1 MNQIKELIL
10 GILFPRRCPLCGKI
24 VKRTEGTACR
34 KCREKV
40 KPLSEPLCKKCGKP
54 ILWEESEYCFDCTQH
69 PHTYECGGAVYLY
82 EKEMKEAVRQ
92 LKYNNKREYADFF
105 AEEIYKH
112 LGTRV
117 HKWNPDAVIA
127 VPMYWRKQQ
136 KRGYNQGEVL
146 ARKTAHLLSVPYR
159 KKLVKKVIN
168 TDSQKDLSRK
178 ERKKN
183 LKNAF
188 KIKQPD
194 VKLNVVLII
203 DDVYTTGST
212 VDAVAKVLRE
222 HGVGKVYYISLCI
235 GKGSS

>member
-1 MNQIKELIL
+1 MES
-10 GILFPRRCPLCGKI
+10 GCRHCG
-24 VKRTEGTACR
+24 
-34 KCREKV
+34 
-40 KPLSEPLCKKCGKP
+40 
-54 ILWEESEYCFDCTQH
+54 
-69 PHTYECGGAVYLY
+69 
-82 EKEMKEAVRQ
+82 
-92 LKYNNKREYADFF
+92 
-105 AEEIYKH
+105 
-112 LGTRV
+112 
-117 HKWNPDAVIA
+117 
-127 VPMYWRKQQ
+127 
-136 KRGYNQGEVL
+136 
-146 ARKTAHLLSVPYR
+146 
-159 KKLVKKVIN
+159 
-168 TDSQKDLSRK
+168 SQKDLSRK